1 MNTQNGCCCGP
12 GCLQVSVSRT
22 GGVSVTAQTVAG
34 MLAATVY
41 RLGEIEVLSGRT
53 GMETQVDCCC
63 KGGMDVGLR
72 PLCKSGRGTW
82 EFLHVKEGQVFD
94 INGQKL
100 LVRRYVQN

>member
-1 MNTQNGCCCGP
+1 MSTQNGCCCGP

-22 GGVSVTAQTVAG
+22 GGVSVT
-34 MLAATVY
+34 
-41 RLGEIEVLSGRT
+41 VLTDTSMGI
-53 GMETQVDCCC
+53 QVDSCY

-82 EFLHVKEGQVFD
+82 EFLHVREGQVFD